1 MPPATPLDVGKL
13 VEDEEGVGV
22 LEKDVDV
29 AVPFRAVPE
38 EDGISEPE
46 DIGAVEGREG
56 LVSAVV
62 IVALASDGAG
72 EEDLPTGHSVDRD
85 NELGAA
91 AAVVALAGA
100 VVALSRMLAGALQS
114 TIV

>member
-22 LEKDVDV
+22 LENDVVV

-38 EDGISEPE
+38 ADGTLEPE
-46 DIGAVEGREG
+46 DIEAVEGREG
-56 LVSAVV
+56 LVRAEV
-62 IVALASDGAG
+62 IVALASECAG
-72 EEDLPTGHSVDRD
+72 EEVLPTGHSVDRD
-85 NELGAA
+85 NELA

-100 VVALSRMLAGALQS
+100 VVALTKVLAGALQS